1 VRTAKIKEFPDKKCN
16 GMRENTQNN
25 ILFGSML
32 EGDIQNRGRYEN
44 GKADTF
50 LYYVSAYEY
59 WKRGGY
65 VIGR

>member
-1 VRTAKIKEFPDKKCN
+1 
-16 GMRENTQNN
+16 MRENTRNN
-25 ILFGSML
+25 ILFGLML

-50 LYYVSAYEY
+50 SYYVSAYEY